1 MEKSM
6 GSRYLER
13 LSSVE
18 RQEMIEKLHDIQCG
32 KCYICNEDI
41 DLVLHGNFID
51 IDHIQPLKMGG
62 RDCEDNLALAHEHC
76 NRSKQASHLKVAKIM
91 ADFEKLIK
99 QIKQE
104 NRSPNLGDV
113 LKKFNGARFNL
124 KLNITN
130 NKVSFSFPEIGD
142 NQIYEVP
149 LYTDNHSKFKYFF
162 AMLPIEYLHHDMR
175 INPRA
180 IGSNL
185 RKLVEEFFQGMPQ
198 LQISLA
204 WTTFSEH
211 QPVQIQVFDGQHK
224 AAAQILL
231 GERFLPLRVFVNPDE
246 DILLTANTNA
256 GTTLRQVAFDKLTQ
270 RSLGSSLLQERITK
284 YRNDKNLPETS
295 EDFSEQDLAQHFKGE
310 SREIKR
316 YILDW
321 VRSNIINKPENK
333 LRDYIEVAGRSAD
346 LPISYSTV
354 EKTFYSFFIY
364 PELLTTPF
372 DYQVEEGTNPR
383 DLEIK
388 QILRLMNIVAEEIY
402 IGKFDT
408 ARSCKRI
415 EHSLIRGEDIPDDHV
430 IAYRLGKEE
439 IIYSWLKLVQQVVYN
454 YFIMTGEVV
463 NEQKQMFQIAIPER
477 AWDNVRL
484 FIKRFSALPMWRN
497 RDFASTIFSGKHNAD
512 FWHQIFK
519 TGKTPDGQL
528 VMPSPINIM
537 EMIARDSNDF

>member
-1 MEKSM
+1 MEKFM
-6 GSRYLER
+6 GSRYLDR
-13 LSSVE
+13 LASIE
-18 RQEMIEKLHDIQCG
+18 RQELIEKLHNIQNR

-41 DLVLHGNFID
+41 DLVLHGNNID

-62 RDCEDNLALAHEHC
+62 RDSEDNLALTHDHC
-76 NRSKQASHLKVAKIM
+76 NRSKQASHLKVARIM
-91 ADFEKLIK
+91 ADFEKMIK

-113 LKKFNGARFNL
+113 LEKFNGARFDL
-124 KLNITN
+124 KLNIIN
-130 NKVSFSFPEIGD
+130 NKVSFSFPEID
-142 NQIYEVP
+142 DTQIYEVP

-204 WTTFSEH
+204 WTEVADNH
-211 QPVQIQVFDGQHK
+211 AAKIQVFDGQHK

-246 DILLTANTNA
+246 DTLLTANTNA

-284 YRNDKNLPETS
+284 YRNDKNLSETS

-388 QILRLMNIVAEEIY
+388 QILRLMNIIAEEIY

-415 EHSLIRGEDIPDDHV
+415 EHNLIRGEDIPDDHIV
-430 IAYRLGKEE
+430 AYRLGKEE
-439 IIYSWLKLVQQVVYN
+439 IIYSWLKLVQQVIYN
-454 YFIMTGEVV
+454 YFITTGEVV
-463 NEQKQMFQIAIPER
+463 NEQKQMFQIVIPDM

-484 FIKRFSALPMWRN
+484 FIRRFIALPMWKN

-519 TGKTPDGQL
+519 TGKTPDGQQI
-528 VMPSPINIM
+528 MTSPINIM
-537 EMIARDSNDF
+537 EMIARDSNN

>member
-1 MEKSM
+1 MEKFM
-6 GSRYLER
+6 GSRYLDR
-13 LSSVE
+13 LSSIE
-18 RQEMIEKLHDIQCG
+18 RQELIEKLYNIQNR
-32 KCYICNEDI
+32 KCYICDEDI
-41 DLVLHGNFID
+41 DLVLHGNNID

-62 RDCEDNLALAHEHC
+62 RDSEDNLALTHDHC
-76 NRSKQASHLKVAKIM
+76 NRSKQASHLKVARIM
-91 ADFEKLIK
+91 ADFEKMIK

-113 LKKFNGARFNL
+113 LEKFNGARFDL
-124 KLNITN
+124 KLNIIN
-130 NKVSFSFPEIGD
+130 NKVSFSFPEID
-142 NQIYEVP
+142 DTQIYEVP

-204 WTTFSEH
+204 WTEVADNH
-211 QPVQIQVFDGQHK
+211 AAKIQVFDGQHK

-246 DILLTANTNA
+246 DTLLTANTNA

-284 YRNDKNLPETS
+284 YRNDKNLSETS

-388 QILRLMNIVAEEIY
+388 QILRLMNIIAEEIY

-415 EHSLIRGEDIPDDHV
+415 EHNLIRGEDIPDDHIV
-430 IAYRLGKEE
+430 AYRLGKEE
-439 IIYSWLKLVQQVVYN
+439 IIYSWLKLVQQVIYN
-454 YFIMTGEVV
+454 YFITTGEVV
-463 NEQKQMFQIAIPER
+463 NEQKQMFQIVIPDM

-484 FIKRFSALPMWRN
+484 FIRRFIALPMWKN
-497 RDFASTIFSGKHNAD
+497 REFASTIFSGKHNAD

-519 TGKTPDGQL
+519 TGKTPDGQQI
-528 VMPSPINIM
+528 MTSPINIM
-537 EMIARDSNDF
+537 EMIARDSNN